1 MIHKQPNMSPSSP
14 TLAVFDF
21 DHTLTDRDSLLPFLF
36 YLQGYLQGVLSLILL
51 TPYFIQYAIG
61 KLPREKI
68 KEKILHRFM
77 GGKSFNEIKALGK
90 KYVDQQLDCYLKP
103 EAVKRLRWHQSQ
115 GDRCLL
121 VSASL
126 DFYLI
131 PWAMKYGFEAVL
143 ASRLEVT
150 PDGVIT
156 GNLAGKN
163 CWGPEKKRRLLE
175 YLGEEKPSSLYVY
188 GDSLGDADILAIADH
203 PFYRKFE

>member
-1 MIHKQPNMSPSSP
+1 
-14 TLAVFDF
+14 
-21 DHTLTDRDSLLPFLF
+21 
-36 YLQGYLQGVLSLILL
+36 
-51 TPYFIQYAIG
+51 
-61 KLPREKI
+61 
-68 KEKILHRFM
+68 
-77 GGKSFNEIKALGK
+77 
-90 KYVDQQLDCYLKP
+90 
-103 EAVKRLRWHQSQ
+103 
-115 GDRCLL
+115 
-121 VSASL
+121 
-126 DFYLI
+126 
-131 PWAMKYGFEAVL
+131 MKYGFEAVL